1 MTGHE
6 KQGTDAKQKIRDRYQ
21 GIDTSK
27 LEIIPPKPLKAAGEG
42 VIKRVAA
49 YCRVST
55 ESDEQTS
62 SFELQKNYFTEY
74 IQNQPGWVLVDV
86 YADEGISGTSINHRE
101 GLQRLLNDCR
111 AGKIDYIIT
120 KSISRFA
127 RNIVDCL
134 TMIEELRR
142 LKPPVGIIFESDHID
157 TLGGN
162 DSLLLSIMAS
172 LAETESYNKSVIMNW
187 SIENRFKRGIF
198 LLPELIGY
206 DKDENGNLVINDEEA
221 DTVRLCF
228 YLYLAGAAAGDI
240 AELLTELKC
249 RSGYNKQR
257 NKKPGVKPTY
267 HTTWTGH
274 SVQYILQ
281 NERHCGDVLA
291 RKTFTPNFKDHK
303 SVKNVGQRE
312 QVRKRDDHEAIV
324 SREVWEAVNRKRTS
338 MYGRQH
344 IPLPTLKV
352 VDDGALRGFVPVNRN
367 WAGFSSEDFRLASE
381 SAYHPSAL
389 SENDAA
395 GAAES
400 SAPASTLAGYHVVRA
415 QMFSTWQSPAL
426 TISKGRLRFNV
437 ACLRRFEDVEYV
449 ELLFNSVEKCLA
461 VRPCQ
466 ADNPNAIR
474 WGTLKEG
481 KWTVI
486 ERSCR
491 GFAGP
496 LFERMAWNTELKYR
510 LRGSYVS
517 KGESRMMLFDL
528 EEPEMVNRV
537 QELPAEAPA
546 DIPTQPDEGKAEAEA
561 DSTQL
566 ESTSRPR
573 YRKVVQF
580 PESWYRSFGK
590 SYEED
595 AQYLVRIHYAGN
607 WDVFRPA
614 REVAGMN
621 AVTEE
626 EIWMLFGEAQQII
639 EKMRKGA

>member
-303 SVKNVGQRE
+303 SVKMWGRE
-312 QVRKRDDHEAIV
+312 SRSESGTTMRPSYRVR
-324 SREVWEAVNRKRTS
+324 S
-338 MYGRQH
+338 GRQ
-344 IPLPTLKV
+344 PTGNALPCTE
-352 VDDGALRGFVPVNRN
+352 GSIYR
-367 WAGFSSEDFRLASE
+367 
-381 SAYHPSAL
+381 
-389 SENDAA
+389 
-395 GAAES
+395 
-400 SAPASTLAGYHVVRA
+400 
-415 QMFSTWQSPAL
+415 
-426 TISKGRLRFNV
+426 
-437 ACLRRFEDVEYV
+437 CL
-449 ELLFNSVEKCLA
+449 
-461 VRPCQ
+461 P
-466 ADNPNAIR
+466 
-474 WGTLKEG
+474 
-481 KWTVI
+481 
-486 ERSCR
+486 
-491 GFAGP
+491 
-496 LFERMAWNTELKYR
+496 
-510 LRGSYVS
+510 
-517 KGESRMMLFDL
+517 
-528 EEPEMVNRV
+528 
-537 QELPAEAPA
+537 
-546 DIPTQPDEGKAEAEA
+546 
-561 DSTQL
+561 
-566 ESTSRPR
+566 
-573 YRKVVQF
+573 
-580 PESWYRSFGK
+580 
-590 SYEED
+590 
-595 AQYLVRIHYAGN
+595 
-607 WDVFRPA
+607 
-614 REVAGMN
+614 
-621 AVTEE
+621 
-626 EIWMLFGEAQQII
+626 
-639 EKMRKGA
+639 